1 MTLHLGSCHCGGVRF
16 EIDTEERLD
25 PYFRCDCSLC
35 SRKGAVMGEA
45 PRAALRVTQGAS
57 LLSVYRWNT
66 GEAEHFFCSRCGIYT
81 HHVMRGCTDRIG
93 VNMACI
99 DGVDV
104 HALGDV
110 VVGGGRRLSLVG
122 AAADRGAA

>member
-1 MTLHLGSCHCGGVRF
+1 MTRHLGSCRCGGVRF

-45 PRAALRVTQGAS
+45 ARSALRVTQGED
-57 LLSVYRWNT
+57 LLSAYRWNT
-66 GEAEHFFCSRCGIYT
+66 GEAEHFFCRRCGIYT
-81 HHVMRGCTDRIG
+81 HHVMRGCTDRVG

-99 DGVDV
+99 EGVDV

-122 AAADRGAA
+122 TPQDTGGP